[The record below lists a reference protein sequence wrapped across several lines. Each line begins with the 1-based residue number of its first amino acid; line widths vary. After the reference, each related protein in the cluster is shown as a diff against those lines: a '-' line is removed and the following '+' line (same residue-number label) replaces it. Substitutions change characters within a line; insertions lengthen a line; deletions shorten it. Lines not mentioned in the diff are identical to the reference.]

1 MDWNNWYI
9 GFVKKTVFYNRF
21 PRTIR
26 HGSRTPFY
34 LFTNLQNGLCRGLA
48 SAVRSSPAYA
58 GYVHV
63 AQPLDPALLVVRI
76 KQAQCF
82 A

>member
-9 GFVKKTVFYNRF
+9 GFVKKTVFYIVSHERF
-21 PRTIR
+21 AM
-26 HGSRTPFY
+26 G
-34 LFTNLQNGLCRGLA
+34 RGPHSATVVCVESLA